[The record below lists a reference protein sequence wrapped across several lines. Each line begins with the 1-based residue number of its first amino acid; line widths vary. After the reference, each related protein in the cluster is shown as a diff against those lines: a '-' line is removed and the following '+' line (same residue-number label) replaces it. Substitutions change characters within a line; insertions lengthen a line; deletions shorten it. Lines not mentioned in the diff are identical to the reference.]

1 MHVQLLSLEIFF
13 ISFSILLVVLGVLC
27 SSKGISILSIPCLLF
42 VFLAIIMTES
52 KSQSKNAPVTTEAS
66 QLKQEEQPISEE
78 ERLRKEGDLY
88 LQSMMRYGKDRYGF
102 CWVFTVNQHNWAERI
117 ECSKIGR

>member
-1 MHVQLLSLEIFF
+1 MHAELLNLDIFLISLP
-13 ISFSILLVVLGVLC
+13 ILLAVLGVLC
-27 SSKGISILSIPCLLF
+27 DSKGISLLIIPCLLF
-42 VFLAIIMTES
+42 VLLTLFMAES
-52 KSQSKNAPVTTEAS
+52 KPRIDAPVATETS

-88 LQSMMRYGKDRYGF
+88 MQGMMRYGKDRYGL